1 MFSNCKDLVQ
11 FIENSKRVT
20 PKKDLSNMLYYLNS
34 LGNPHKNLPV
44 IHITGTN
51 GKGSVVSYL
60 ENVFIAYKLNVGS
73 FTSPYIKDFNERIR
87 YNGISISDEDLLKY
101 GNLIYKHF
109 PIWQKELGETPAFFE
124 FVTLICFM
132 YFSNITS
139 LDVLILEVGIGGRLD
154 STNVVDSMISAVTS
168 ISFDHMN
175 LLGNTL
181 EDILKEKLGIVKN
194 NSIPILNLKDQ
205 DLINSANSYLLD
217 HLKPIVYPK
226 YSKLNIIKCDFD
238 GSIFEYDNKI
248 YEIQMI
254 GYHQIENAI
263 TAIEI
268 IKKYFEEIK
277 TDLSFNQVLLNEG
290 LKNTKWLGRF
300 EKIQNKPLIYV
311 DGAHNSDGVL
321 KIVEFLKQNKQNK
334 SLRGI
339 IAISDNKDK
348 EQMIKMFDD
357 IFDEIIFT
365 KFSYTRSSV
374 AEELYELSN
383 NKNKL
388 LMHSLDEINEY
399 INKEEKDIN
408 IFIGSL
414 YFVSE
419 VKKYFNK

>member
-1 MFSNCKDLVQ
+1 MFSNSLELVH

-60 ENVFIAYKLNVGS
+60 ENVLKLYKLNVGS

-87 YNGISISDEDLLKY
+87 YNGLSISDEDLLKY
-101 GNLIYKHF
+101 GNIIYSNFSK
-109 PIWQKELGETPAFFE
+109 WQEELGETPAFFE
-124 FVTLICFM
+124 FVTLICFL
-132 YFSNITS
+132 YFKNIKD

-154 STNVVDSMISAVTS
+154 STNVVDSLISAVTS

-194 NSIPILNLKDQ
+194 NSIPVLNLKNQ
-205 DLINSANSYLLD
+205 DLIDFANESLTNYS
-217 HLKPIVYPK
+217 KKIVYPK
-226 YSKLNIIKCDFD
+226 YETLKVVKCDFE
-238 GSIFEYDNKI
+238 GSIFNYDGNT
-248 YEIQMI
+248 YQIQMI

-277 TDLSFNQVLLNEG
+277 TNLCFSQVLLIEG

-300 EKIQNKPLIYV
+300 EKIQNNPVIYV

-321 KIVEFLKQNKQNK
+321 KIVDFLKSNKQHH

-339 IAISDNKDK
+339 VAISDNKDK
-348 EQMIKMFDD
+348 EQMIKMLDD
-357 IFDEIIFT
+357 VFDEIIFT
-365 KFSYTRSSV
+365 KFTYSRSSV

-388 LMHSLDEINEY
+388 LMYSLDEINDY